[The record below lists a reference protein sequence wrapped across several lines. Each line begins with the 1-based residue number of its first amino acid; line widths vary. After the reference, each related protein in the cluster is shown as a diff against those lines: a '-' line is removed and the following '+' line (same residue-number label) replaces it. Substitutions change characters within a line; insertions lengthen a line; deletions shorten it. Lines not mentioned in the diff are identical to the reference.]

1 MKNTTNNTTT
11 ANTAAAVTTANTTNS
26 TTTAAAVTNNTTTA
40 ANPVSLQTL
49 QGTARTYSAAQDFEG
64 VHDTVRAAF
73 AAYDGGLLTSA
84 QYGELYNEFAAQANS
99 FVGLKGLAK
108 LSNKKRH
115 YAFSKKVETD
125 DHGQEAVSFQCK
137 AVSFALDESDL
148 PATWADYKAAAE
160 AVFYG
165 AAVLHDGASS
175 AKGDS
180 VMNSAL
186 WRAFKRDLQA
196 ALMEIKTGL
205 GAPFF
210 VRVNNAVA
218 WAFFQ
223 GLTKKVKRQGGGD
236 ACRDIALLGKAQ
248 VRLAIENCAR
258 DMLDGHES
266 RVNNAADKEGKA
278 AYKKAAK
285 EKAAVKKA
293 VKAEK
298 PAAKEAA
305 KKAEKPAAA
314 KEKAAKA
321 ENKTDKAAVTTAA

>member
-1 MKNTTNNTTT
+1 MAKTSMNNNT
-11 ANTAAAVTTANTTNS
+11 N
-26 TTTAAAVTNNTTTA
+26 TTTAAA
-40 ANPVSLQTL
+40 LQSL
-49 QGTARTYSAAQDFEG
+49 QGTARTYSAAGDFEG

-73 AAYDGGLLTSA
+73 AAYDGGLLTA
-84 QYGELYNEFAAQANS
+84 EQYGELYNEFAAQANS
-99 FVGLKGLAK
+99 FVGLKGLEK
-108 LSNKKRH
+108 LKNKKRH

-125 DHGQEAVSFQCK
+125 DLGRESVTFQCK
-137 AVSFALDESDL
+137 AVSFALDENDL
-148 PATWADYKAAAE
+148 PENWASYKAAAE

-165 AAVLHDGASS
+165 AAVLHDGAST

-180 VMNSAL
+180 IMNSAM

-196 ALMEIKTGL
+196 ALMTLKEGL
-205 GAPFF
+205 DAPFF

-266 RVNNAADKEGKA
+266 RVSSAAGKEGKA

-285 EKAAVKKA
+285 EAAAAEKAA
-293 VKAEK
+293 K
-298 PAAKEAA
+298 PAAEKKAKEAAKKPAAAKEKA
-305 KKAEKPAAA
+305 KKAEKPA
-314 KEKAAKA
+314 AAKA
-321 ENKTDKAAVTTAA
+321 ENKTDKAAVTPAA

>member
-1 MKNTTNNTTT
+1 MKKTNATTTN
-11 ANTAAAVTTANTTNS
+11 TTANTTVS
-26 TTTAAAVTNNTTTA
+26 TAAAVTNTANTA
-40 ANPVSLQTL
+40 SLQSL
-49 QGTARTYSAAQDFEG
+49 QGTARTYSAAGDFEG
-64 VHDTVRAAF
+64 VHDTMRAAF
-73 AAYDGGLLTSA
+73 AAYDGGLLSAA
-84 QYGELYNEFAAQANS
+84 QYGELYDEFAAQANS

-108 LSNKKRH
+108 LSNKKKH

-125 DHGQEAVSFQCK
+125 EQWQESVTFQCK
-137 AVSFALDESDL
+137 ALSFALEEVDL
-148 PATWADYKAAAE
+148 PTSWAEYKAAAE

-165 AAVLHDGASS
+165 AAVLHDGASN

-180 VMNSAL
+180 IMSSAL

-196 ALMEIKTGL
+196 ALMTLKEGL
-205 GAPFF
+205 DAPFF

-236 ACRDIALLGKAQ
+236 ACRDIALISKAN

-266 RVNNAADKEGKA
+266 RVNSAADKEGKA

-285 EKAAVKKA
+285 EAAAADKAAEKA
-293 VKAEK
+293 SKEAAKKAEK
-298 PAAKEAA
+298 PAAEKTAKEAA
-305 KKAEKPAAA
+305 KKAEKPAA
-314 KEKAAKA
+314 EKKAVKA
-321 ENKTDKAAVTTAA
+321 ENKTDKAAVNTAA